1 MMSGRSRGEMKQG
14 GIRNILKEIE
24 GKYPVDT
31 VLVNGEQVW
40 PYLRVSYYFQYADKI
55 SSEEGEKPLG
65 PSLSFPAKLKRLLNV
80 PYGMKN
86 WLGKYDY
93 IAISTANTRRL
104 ISGKYFNVLLD
115 PVIDKL
121 GRGRVLY
128 IEVPAPSLYPI
139 VKIYTDKVVCYDALE
154 LLAIIAQVF
163 RLRRYRIENESIL
176 GDINKEYGLSVD
188 YRKVI
193 ERLYAR
199 RMIFR
204 WLFRLKRPK
213 VVLLSWSYGL
223 LQSAIKAAN
232 DSGAKVIEF
241 QHGVIGKEHPA
252 YNVYADLD
260 RSYFPDHLA
269 VFGKRELETF
279 RNAGFIEPQHVYPV
293 GNFYIEHIRNS
304 YSPDSGLVKKLE
316 NYGRTVGITL
326 QGTTEKRTIEFAVQ
340 AANLDSH
347 IFYILIPRRPQEEHY
362 STLSLPS
369 NVAVIRDKN
378 FYELM
383 AYVDFHSTVYST
395 CAVEAPSLGVQNI
408 LINIDGLSRRYYGTV
423 LTDSRITRYADT
435 PQEFV
440 STANS
445 FEKLDRDNIVKLNE
459 DLIAVDYERNIE
471 ELLRR
476 PPFVE

>member
-1 MMSGRSRGEMKQG
+1 M
-14 GIRNILKEIE
+14 RNILKEIE
-24 GKYPVDT
+24 GTYPVDT
-31 VLVNGEQVW
+31 IMVDGEQVW
-40 PYLRVSYYFQYADKI
+40 PYLRVAYYLQYADKI
-55 SSEEGEKPLG
+55 SLEEGETPLG
-65 PSLSFPAKLKRLLNV
+65 PGLSLPAKLKRLLNV

-93 IAISTANTRRL
+93 VAISTASTRRL
-104 ISGKYFNVLLD
+104 IDGKYFNRLLD

-121 GRGRVLY
+121 GRDRVLY
-128 IEVPAPSLYPI
+128 MEIPAPSLCPI
-139 VKIYTDKVVCYDALE
+139 GKIHTDNVVCYDVLE

-163 RLRRYRIENESIL
+163 RPRRYKIEHESIL

-188 YRKVI
+188 YVNVI
-193 ERLYAR
+193 KRFYAR
-199 RMIFR
+199 RMVFK
-204 WLFRLKRPK
+204 WLFRRKKPK
-213 VVLLSWSYGL
+213 AVLLSWYYGL
-223 LQSAIKAAN
+223 LQSAIKAAK
-232 DSGAKVIEF
+232 DLGIKVIEF
-241 QHGVIGKEHPA
+241 QHGSIGEEHPA
-252 YNVYADLD
+252 YNVYAELD
-260 RSYFPDHLA
+260 KSYFPDYLA

-279 RNAGFIEPQHVYPV
+279 RNARFIEPQHVYPV

-304 YSPDSGLVKKLE
+304 YTPESGLVKKVE
-316 NYGRTVGITL
+316 NYSRTVAITL

-362 STLSLPS
+362 STLTLPD
-369 NVAVIRDKN
+369 NVTVIRDEN

-408 LINIDGLSRRYYGTV
+408 LINIDNLSKRYYGTV
-423 LTDSRITRYADT
+423 LTDGHITRYVDT

-440 STANS
+440 SIANT
-445 FEKLDRDNIVKLNE
+445 FEKLDRDTIVKLNQ
-459 DLIAVDYERNIE
+459 DLIAVDYEKNIQ